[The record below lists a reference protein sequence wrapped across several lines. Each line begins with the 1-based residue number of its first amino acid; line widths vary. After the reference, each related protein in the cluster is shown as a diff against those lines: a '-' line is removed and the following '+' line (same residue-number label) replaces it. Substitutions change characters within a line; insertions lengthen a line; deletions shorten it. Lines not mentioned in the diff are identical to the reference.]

1 MLANKVIKPS
11 NSPWASPV
19 VLVKEKDGSSRFCID
34 YRKLNEITTRDIY
47 PLSRIEDC
55 LGALGGNAYFSSL
68 DLFAGYWQIPM
79 DEKDKQKTAFIVD
92 GGLFEFNVMPFGLT
106 NATATFQRFMDL
118 VLAGLKWNS
127 LLVYL
132 DDVCIFGKTF
142 GEHLKNLE
150 DTFKRLRAY
159 NLKLN
164 PSKCNIL
171 KREFLYL
178 GHIITAK
185 GIRADPSKISAVVN
199 MPAPKNVKQLRAF
212 LGKCNY
218 YRKFI
223 KDYSKQ
229 LSPLYELIKESSPWD
244 WNSVAEET
252 FELAKRLLSSTPV
265 LIFPDYEE
273 PFIVQTDACD
283 EGLGGVLSQ
292 EIEGV
297 EMVIQFISRTLQP
310 NEKKWCPREKEALAI
325 IYACETFR
333 PYVYGTQFIVYTDH
347 HSLQWLMKATAPAR
361 LVRWALRLSEFD
373 FVIRYRKGDSNANA
387 DALPRLPI
395 ETSMGTEMESSE
407 FLAALGGYKE
417 WSERLLTEQRNNPEN
432 ADLSYKISHR
442 WRGPYSVVAKIDA
455 VTYRVRSDGD
465 KRISNFA
472 VHVQRMK
479 AYKPWRQ

>member
-47 PLSRIEDC
+47 PLPRIEDC

-229 LSPLYELIKESSPWD
+229 LSPLYELIKESSPCD

-252 FELAKRLLSSTPV
+252 FE
-265 LIFPDYEE
+265 
-273 PFIVQTDACD
+273 
-283 EGLGGVLSQ
+283 
-292 EIEGV
+292 
-297 EMVIQFISRTLQP
+297 
-310 NEKKWCPREKEALAI
+310 
-325 IYACETFR
+325 
-333 PYVYGTQFIVYTDH
+333 
-347 HSLQWLMKATAPAR
+347 
-361 LVRWALRLSEFD
+361 
-373 FVIRYRKGDSNANA
+373 
-387 DALPRLPI
+387 
-395 ETSMGTEMESSE
+395 
-407 FLAALGGYKE
+407 
-417 WSERLLTEQRNNPEN
+417 
-432 ADLSYKISHR
+432 
-442 WRGPYSVVAKIDA
+442 
-455 VTYRVRSDGD
+455 
-465 KRISNFA
+465 
-472 VHVQRMK
+472 
-479 AYKPWRQ
+479 

>member
-1 MLANKVIKPS
+1 M
-11 NSPWASPV
+11 
-19 VLVKEKDGSSRFCID
+19 
-34 YRKLNEITTRDIY
+34 
-47 PLSRIEDC
+47 
-55 LGALGGNAYFSSL
+55 
-68 DLFAGYWQIPM
+68 
-79 DEKDKQKTAFIVD
+79 
-92 GGLFEFNVMPFGLT
+92 
-106 NATATFQRFMDL
+106 
-118 VLAGLKWNS
+118 
-127 LLVYL
+127 
-132 DDVCIFGKTF
+132 
-142 GEHLKNLE
+142 
-150 DTFKRLRAY
+150 
-159 NLKLN
+159 
-164 PSKCNIL
+164 
-171 KREFLYL
+171 
-178 GHIITAK
+178 
-185 GIRADPSKISAVVN
+185 
-199 MPAPKNVKQLRAF
+199 
-212 LGKCNY
+212 
-218 YRKFI
+218 
-223 KDYSKQ
+223 
-229 LSPLYELIKESSPWD
+229 
-244 WNSVAEET
+244 
-252 FELAKRLLSSTPV
+252 
-265 LIFPDYEE
+265 
-273 PFIVQTDACD
+273 QTDACD